1 MSAAPEVSV
10 KSAPQTHIRI
20 GQGIGIVAE
29 HTLALLEAFNGLLAE
44 DLWQLVESGAG
55 IDDLLE
61 SLSATGLRS
70 LGSFAMAQYEDDGIR
85 LVVRGSA
92 TIDVETADGTSDVQA
107 EGVRTWVEHFVPGE
121 CSVTLRLGQSPV
133 APLPF
138 CIRHGLVPADLL
150 RRTLE
155 ITRSDLSDVDLVGL
169 EGFEPPV
176 VAGSPKVPSTV
187 ATLADLDDF
196 AGELFAPLPVAVDVA
211 DPIIGASSTESD
223 SSRSI
228 PLPDIDH
235 GRTISSAQFQ
245 DFATPGQ
252 AGWSAPPP
260 SETAAEPDRDY
271 DDYFGHTVARSV
283 QGAAV
288 FVAEE
293 TPPEPQQQ
301 PVSTPDTAASYEP
314 PPTGGQPMLIV
325 GVPTSSAARGLA
337 DFVDL
342 DGHTMTKAQLAAL
355 RSGSLPSAGNSQE
368 TVMGGPTVQAV
379 MCHTGHPNPPGVGA
393 CARCGQ
399 PVFGQPTVISRP
411 RLGQLRLDN
420 GEVIGLDRP
429 LLIGRK
435 PKLEGRM
442 ASEMPQ
448 IVELSN
454 GQGLSRTH
462 AMIKLEGWHV
472 LIEDLGSANG
482 TIVTLPGREP
492 RRLHEGEPALLEVGT
507 QIDFGGEVSASY
519 EWNP

>member
-1 MSAAPEVSV
+1 MSVVPEVSV
-10 KSAPQTHIRI
+10 KAVPQTHIRI

-121 CSVTLRLGQSPV
+121 CSVTLRLEQSPV

-150 RRTLE
+150 RRTLH
-155 ITRSDLSDVDLVGL
+155 ITRSELSDVDIGWLK
-169 EGFEPPV
+169 GFEPPL
-176 VAGSPKVPSTV
+176 VAGSPKVQSTI
-187 ATLADLDDF
+187 ATPADPDDI
-196 AGELFAPLPVAVDVA
+196 ADELFTPLPVANNLA
-211 DPIIGASSTESD
+211 NPIIGASSTESD
-223 SSRSI
+223 STSV
-228 PLPDIDH
+228 PLLDIDH

-245 DFATPGQ
+245 DYATPQ
-252 AGWSAPPP
+252 QSGWGAPPT
-260 SETAAEPDRDY
+260 ETAVEPDRDY

-293 TPPEPQQQ
+293 TPPEPQQ
-301 PVSTPDTAASYEP
+301 PVSTPDTAARYEP

-325 GVPTSSAARGLA
+325 GVPNSSAAGGLA

-355 RSGSLPSAGNSQE
+355 RSGSLPSAGNLQE

-442 ASEMPQ
+442 LSEMPQ

-492 RRLHEGEPALLEVGT
+492 RRLHEGEPALLEVGA